1 MKHIF
6 YFSVILCPLF
16 FSGTAPADDAPDNDL
31 DRMLHG
37 VRLNMPFEECLKRL
51 PDAVYSDAALRNTA
65 PDPQKPDALLI
76 TYGADPFLGV
86 HAFANIG
93 FQDARIYELV
103 AVWSDEAKDIEARC
117 RRFFKALDERH
128 GAAYEKKS
136 LFVFPGSDQQ
146 QAVAVRV
153 WQEADTVT
161 LAFYTPPA
169 ENAPSQKASLS
180 FAQFKTGASFLDDV
194 FVNNPVPEEQA
205 AKAWEKAEKLSAAP
219 LP

>member
-1 MKHIF
+1 MNWWRYGPMMQKT
-6 YFSVILCPLF
+6 L
-16 FSGTAPADDAPDNDL
+16 
-31 DRMLHG
+31 
-37 VRLNMPFEECLKRL
+37 
-51 PDAVYSDAALRNTA
+51 
-65 PDPQKPDALLI
+65 KPDA
-76 TYGADPFLGV
+76 A
-86 HAFANIG
+86 A
-93 FQDARIYELV
+93 
-103 AVWSDEAKDIEARC
+103 SS
-117 RRFFKALDERH
+117 RH
-128 GAAYEKKS
+128 SMNGTVPHTRKKS

-161 LAFYTPPA
+161 LAFYTPPG

-205 AKAWEKAEKLSAAP
+205 TEAWEKMEKPNATP